1 MKRNYYIFIIIFLVV
16 LFRTSILNLF
26 MNVKKMFTSAEP
38 NIEIVTL
45 KEENRRLKDEYT
57 SLLDFKSR
65 INIDEDYTITNVH
78 KSNYGFDKIVLNGSF
93 KENSE
98 IVSDDGLVGIITKSD
113 NNLSYGDYLFNT
125 HILVRIDDT
134 EGKIYGRDD
143 DGNLLIKE
151 ISNYNNIK
159 INDNVSSM
167 HGMCIGKVVN
177 IIYEDLESIIVVK
190 MGSVNN
196 LNYVGVIERWF

>member
-16 LFRTSILNLF
+16 LFRTSFLNLF

-167 HGMCIGKVVN
+167 HGMYIGKVVN

-190 MGSVNN
+190 MGDVYN
-196 LNYVGVIERWF
+196 LNYVGVIER

>member
-98 IVSDDGLVGIITKSD
+98 IVSDDRLVGIIKKSD

-167 HGMCIGKVVN
+167 HGMYIGKVVN

-196 LNYVGVIERWF
+196 LNYVGVIER

>member
-26 MNVKKMFTSAEP
+26 MNVKTMFTSAEP

-113 NNLSYGDYLFNT
+113 NNLSYGEYLFNT

-196 LNYVGVIERWF
+196 LNYVGVIER

>member
-1 MKRNYYIFIIIFLVV
+1 MNRNYYIFIIIFLVV

-167 HGMCIGKVVN
+167 HGMYIGKVVN

-196 LNYVGVIERWF
+196 LNYVGVIER

>member
-65 INIDEDYTITNVH
+65 INIDEDYTIKNVH

-196 LNYVGVIERWF
+196 LNYVGVIER

>member
-151 ISNYNNIK
+151 ISYNNIK

-190 MGSVNN
+190 MASVNN
-196 LNYVGVIERWF
+196 LNYVGVIER

>member
-113 NNLSYGDYLFNT
+113 NNLSYGEYLFNT

-196 LNYVGVIERWF
+196 LNYVGVIER

>member
-65 INIDEDYTITNVH
+65 INIDEDHTITNVH

-113 NNLSYGDYLFNT
+113 NNLSYGEYLFNT

-196 LNYVGVIERWF
+196 LNYVGVIER

>member
-26 MNVKKMFTSAEP
+26 MNLKKMFTSAEP

-167 HGMCIGKVVN
+167 HGMYIGKVVN

-196 LNYVGVIERWF
+196 LNYVGVIER

>member
-26 MNVKKMFTSAEP
+26 INVKKMFTSAEP

-113 NNLSYGDYLFNT
+113 NNLSYGEYLFNT

-159 INDNVSSM
+159 INDNVASM

-196 LNYVGVIERWF
+196 LNYVGVIER

>member
-26 MNVKKMFTSAEP
+26 VNVKTMFTSAEP

-98 IVSDDGLVGIITKSD
+98 IVSDDGLVGIITKRD
-113 NNLSYGDYLFNT
+113 GNLSYGDYLFNT

-196 LNYVGVIERWF
+196 LNYVGVIER

>member
-113 NNLSYGDYLFNT
+113 NNLSFGDYLFNT

-167 HGMCIGKVVN
+167 HGMYIGKVVN

-196 LNYVGVIERWF
+196 LNYVGVIER

>member
-113 NNLSYGDYLFNT
+113 GNLSYGDYLFNT
-125 HILVRIDDT
+125 NILVRIDDT
-134 EGKIYGRDD
+134 EGKIYGRDN

-196 LNYVGVIERWF
+196 LNYVGVIER

>member
-26 MNVKKMFTSAEP
+26 VNVKTMFTSAEP

-57 SLLDFKSR
+57 SLLNFKSR

-98 IVSDDGLVGIITKSD
+98 IVSDEGLVGIITKSD
-113 NNLSYGDYLFNT
+113 NNLSYGEYLFNT

-196 LNYVGVIERWF
+196 LNYVGVIER

>member
-1 MKRNYYIFIIIFLVV
+1 MKHNYYIFIIIFLVV

-98 IVSDDGLVGIITKSD
+98 IVSDDVLVGIITKSD

-196 LNYVGVIERWF
+196 LNYVGVIER

>member
-26 MNVKKMFTSAEP
+26 MNVKKMFTNAEP

-167 HGMCIGKVVN
+167 HGMYIGKVVN

-196 LNYVGVIERWF
+196 LNYVGVIER

>member
-1 MKRNYYIFIIIFLVV
+1 MKRNYYIFIIIFLLV

-26 MNVKKMFTSAEP
+26 INVKKMFTSAEP

-98 IVSDDGLVGIITKSD
+98 IVSDEGLVGIITKSD
-113 NNLSYGDYLFNT
+113 NNLSYGEYLFNT

-196 LNYVGVIERWF
+196 LNYVGVIER

>member
-26 MNVKKMFTSAEP
+26 MNLKKMFTSAEP

-93 KENSE
+93 TENSE

-196 LNYVGVIERWF
+196 LNYVGVIER

>member
-26 MNVKKMFTSAEP
+26 VNVKTMFISAEP

-113 NNLSYGDYLFNT
+113 NNLSYGEYLFNT

-134 EGKIYGRDD
+134 EGKIYGRDN

-196 LNYVGVIERWF
+196 LNYVGVIER

>member
-26 MNVKKMFTSAEP
+26 INVKKMFTSAEP

-113 NNLSYGDYLFNT
+113 GNLSYGDYLFNT
-125 HILVRIDDT
+125 NILVRIDDT

-196 LNYVGVIERWF
+196 LNYVGVIER

>member
-26 MNVKKMFTSAEP
+26 INVKKMFISAEP

-78 KSNYGFDKIVLNGSF
+78 KSNY

-113 NNLSYGDYLFNT
+113 GNLSYGEYLFNT

-196 LNYVGVIERWF
+196 LNYVGVIER

>member
-26 MNVKKMFTSAEP
+26 INVKKMFISAEP

-113 NNLSYGDYLFNT
+113 NNLSYGEYLFNT

-159 INDNVSSM
+159 INDNVASM

-196 LNYVGVIERWF
+196 LNYVGVIER

>member
-38 NIEIVTL
+38 NIEIFTL

-196 LNYVGVIERWF
+196 LNYVGVIER

>member
-26 MNVKKMFTSAEP
+26 INVKKMFTSAEP

-113 NNLSYGDYLFNT
+113 NNLSYGEYLFNT

-196 LNYVGVIERWF
+196 LNYVGVIER

>member
-26 MNVKKMFTSAEP
+26 INVKKMFTSAEP

-98 IVSDDGLVGIITKSD
+98 IVSDEGLVGIITKSD
-113 NNLSYGDYLFNT
+113 NNLSYGEYLFNT

-159 INDNVSSM
+159 INDNVASM

-196 LNYVGVIERWF
+196 LNYVGVIER

>member
-167 HGMCIGKVVN
+167 HGMYIGKVMN

-196 LNYVGVIERWF
+196 LNYVGVIER

>member
-26 MNVKKMFTSAEP
+26 INVKKMFTSAEP

-98 IVSDDGLVGIITKSD
+98 IVSDEGLVGIITKSD
-113 NNLSYGDYLFNT
+113 NNLSYGEYLFNT

-196 LNYVGVIERWF
+196 LNYVGVIERWY

>member
-113 NNLSYGDYLFNT
+113 NNLSYGEYLFNT

-134 EGKIYGRDD
+134 EGKIYGRDG

-196 LNYVGVIERWF
+196 LNYVGVIER

>member
-38 NIEIVTL
+38 TIEIVTL

-167 HGMCIGKVVN
+167 HGMYIGKVVN

-196 LNYVGVIERWF
+196 LNYVGVIER

>member
-26 MNVKKMFTSAEP
+26 INVKKMFTSAEP

-113 NNLSYGDYLFNT
+113 NNLSYGEYLFNT

-134 EGKIYGRDD
+134 EGKIYGRDV

-196 LNYVGVIERWF
+196 LNYVGVIER

>member
-57 SLLDFKSR
+57 SLLDFKSK

-113 NNLSYGDYLFNT
+113 NNLSYGEYLFNT

-159 INDNVSSM
+159 INDNVLSM
-167 HGMCIGKVVN
+167 HGMYIGKVVN

-196 LNYVGVIERWF
+196 LNYVGVIER

>member
-16 LFRTSILNLF
+16 LFRTNILNLF

-159 INDNVSSM
+159 INDNVLSM
-167 HGMCIGKVVN
+167 HGMYIGKVVN

-196 LNYVGVIERWF
+196 LNYVGVIER

>member
-26 MNVKKMFTSAEP
+26 MNVKTMFTSAEP

-113 NNLSYGDYLFNT
+113 GNLSYGEYLFNT

-159 INDNVSSM
+159 INDNVLSM
-167 HGMCIGKVVN
+167 HGMYIGKVVN

-196 LNYVGVIERWF
+196 LNYVGVIER

>member
-78 KSNYGFDKIVLNGSF
+78 KSSYGFDKIVLNGSF

-125 HILVRIDDT
+125 HILVRIDDM

-177 IIYEDLESIIVVK
+177 IIYEDLESLIVVK
-190 MGSVNN
+190 MASVNN
-196 LNYVGVIERWF
+196 LNYVGVIER

>member
-26 MNVKKMFTSAEP
+26 MNVKTMFTSAEP

-93 KENSE
+93 KEDSE

-113 NNLSYGDYLFNT
+113 NNLSYGEYLFNT

-196 LNYVGVIERWF
+196 LNYVGVIER

>member
-45 KEENRRLKDEYT
+45 KEENHRLKDEYT

-167 HGMCIGKVVN
+167 HGMYIGKVVN

-196 LNYVGVIERWF
+196 LNYVGVIER

>member
-167 HGMCIGKVVN
+167 HGMYIGKVVN
-177 IIYEDLESIIVVK
+177 IIYADLESIIVVK

-196 LNYVGVIERWF
+196 LNYVGVIER

>member
-26 MNVKKMFTSAEP
+26 VNVKTMFTSAEP

-57 SLLDFKSR
+57 SLLNFKSR

-196 LNYVGVIERWF
+196 LNYVGVIER

>member
-26 MNVKKMFTSAEP
+26 MNVKKMFTNAEP

-113 NNLSYGDYLFNT
+113 NNLSYGEFHELYKK
-125 HILVRIDDT
+125 
-134 EGKIYGRDD
+134 EGGQMGIQTIKNWLKGR
-143 DGNLLIKE
+143 N
-151 ISNYNNIK
+151 ISTRNYK
-159 INDNVSSM
+159 ND
-167 HGMCIGKVVN
+167 
-177 IIYEDLESIIVVK
+177 L
-190 MGSVNN
+190 
-196 LNYVGVIERWF
+196 